1 MITNINYLV
10 PFLGLMICL
19 FVIFTRSIDTKCPIR
34 ATKIVLWII
43 IWTII
48 IYYDYPWE
56 IDKLLSITIVRC
68 LMLTVSILYIVEAA
82 IYAPRRQRKK
92 MNELN
97 KSAP

>member
-1 MITNINYLV
+1 MITTVNYLV
-10 PFLGLMICL
+10 PFLGLLICL

-56 IDKLLSITIVRC
+56 ADKVLSITIVRC
-68 LMLTVSILYIVEAA
+68 LMLMVNILYIVEGV
-82 IYAPRRQRKK
+82 IFSPRRKRKLINK
-92 MNELN
+92 LN
-97 KSAP
+97 KTAP